1 MAKKID
7 DYKYKTKDKI
17 WWWGSNLL
25 GFVASIVLVL
35 SFIIS
40 IPFRRYRSTVMRY
53 AIRLIFICLILGVI
67 IGGYIYYSPDTTA
80 DFGDKTKYMVINRG
94 ETVYDIAYK
103 LQQIGAISSEFNFM
117 LFSKI
122 LGHSRKLK
130 TGRYAIEPDVSMSD
144 IFDLITNGAAV
155 PYNVTILEGL
165 TIEDTAE
172 SLHKQLNL
180 NRQEL
185 LNVCS
190 DRQLLDSLSIP
201 ADNLEG
207 YLFPDTYNFF
217 YDETPQSVV
226 RKMIRQFY
234 ASLPDSFEQKAKK
247 HGLDFHEAVTMASLI
262 EKEAMLD
269 RERPI
274 ISSVYHRRMKIRM
287 RLQCD
292 PTVIYAMGGLN
303 RPLFSNDLKYN
314 SPYNTYRVYGLPPG
328 PICSPGKA
336 SLEAAV
342 NHDETDYLYFV
353 AAGDGSHVFTRSNRE
368 HINAKNRIKREKL
381 LGR

>member
-7 DYKYKTKDKI
+7 DYEFKTKDKI
-17 WWWGSNLL
+17 WWWGSNLV
-25 GFVASIVLVL
+25 GFVASIILVL
-35 SFIIS
+35 FIVIS
-40 IPFRRYRSTVMRY
+40 IPFRRYRSIVMRY
-53 AIRLIFICLILGVI
+53 AIRIIFICLVLGVL
-67 IGGYIYYSPDTTA
+67 IGGYIYYAPDTTA
-80 DFGDKTKYMVINRG
+80 DFGEEPKYMLVQRG

-103 LQQIGAISSEFNFM
+103 LEKMGAISSEINFR
-117 LFSKI
+117 LFSKV

-130 TGRYAIEPDVSMSD
+130 TGRYSIEPDASMHD
-144 IFDLITNGAAV
+144 IFDIITKGAAI

-165 TIEDTAE
+165 TIEETAE
-172 SLHKQLNL
+172 AMNKHLDLD
-180 NRQEL
+180 RQEF

-190 DRQLLDSLSIP
+190 DRQLLDSLSISV
-201 ADNLEG
+201 DNLEG
-207 YLFPDTYNFF
+207 YLFPNTYNFF

-226 RKMIRQFY
+226 RKMIKQFY
-234 ASLPDSFEQKAKK
+234 ASLPDSFEQKAKR

-269 RERPI
+269 KERPI
-274 ISSVYHRRMKIRM
+274 ISAVYHKRLKIRM

-314 SPYNTYRVYGLPPG
+314 SPYNTYKVYGLPPG
-328 PICSPGKA
+328 PICSPGTA

-342 NHDETDYLYFV
+342 NPVEADYLYFV

-368 HINAKNRIKREKL
+368 HINAKNRIKRGKL